1 MSKSTKS
8 LNIIL
13 TILVIVIAW
22 TIFAPLEVGGKVKYV
37 IIDGTSML
45 PNFVNGDLVVVR
57 QTPYYEVGDV
67 VAYSYPGLGTV
78 IHRIVEKQGNKFVL
92 KGDNN
97 TWIDGYYPTADEI
110 YGKLWIHI
118 PGAGKIILK
127 LKEPVFFAL
136 LIGIGAYLVGI
147 DYVKADKSVRRRVRD

>member
-1 MSKSTKS
+1 M
-8 LNIIL
+8 

-22 TIFAPLEVGGKVKYV
+22 TIFAPLEVGGKVKYI

-45 PNFVNGDLVVVR
+45 PDLVNGDLVVVR
-57 QTPYYEVGDV
+57 EESYYEVGDV
-67 VAYSYPGLGTV
+67 VAYNYPGIGTV
-78 IHRIVEKQGNKFVL
+78 IHRIIEIQGDKFFL

-97 TWIDGYYPTADEI
+97 TWIDGYSPTVDEI

-136 LIGIGAYLVGI
+136 LIGIGAYIIGL
-147 DYVKADKSVRRRVRD
+147 DYVKADKPMHRRARD